1 MFTPEQSM
9 LKGLQITDFNI
20 LMKNN
25 SLSQYNK
32 IFNGLFTKGKT
43 KKKKK
48 KTEKYLKNIEIKW
61 K

>member
-9 LKGLQITDFNI
+9 LKRLQITDFNI

-48 KTEKYLKNIEIKW
+48 KNLKSI
-61 K
+61 

>member
-1 MFTPEQSM
+1 M
-9 LKGLQITDFNI
+9 LKRLQITDFNI

-48 KTEKYLKNIEIKW
+48 KKTENLLKKI
-61 K
+61 